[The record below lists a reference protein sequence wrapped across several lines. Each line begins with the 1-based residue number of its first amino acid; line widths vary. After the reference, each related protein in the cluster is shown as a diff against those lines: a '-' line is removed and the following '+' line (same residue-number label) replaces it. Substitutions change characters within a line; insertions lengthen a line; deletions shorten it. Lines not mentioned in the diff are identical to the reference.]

1 MIFSFTHKSRF
12 TCIDTVFSFIIS
24 FSISMMSPPINLYAK
39 EYYIPLPDVA
49 GLLEEDHE
57 VMLIEVI
64 KSHRLNNCESASCP
78 CS

>member
-1 MIFSFTHKSRF
+1 
-12 TCIDTVFSFIIS
+12 
-24 FSISMMSPPINLYAK
+24 MMSPPINLYAK